1 MLPAKRRKA
10 ILSHLAKQGFAS
22 VADLCQTFDVS
33 EMTIRRDLSEL
44 EGQGLLQRT
53 FGGAVATEPAF
64 FEISINAKM
73 SQFVEE
79 KERIGKAAAELVKD
93 GDTVL
98 IDAGSTTTQIA
109 KNLHDKRI
117 TVIAGG
123 LNIAAELSGSH
134 HVDLLIL
141 GGILR
146 KGFLS
151 MVGPQAEAFLKNVR
165 VDKLFLG
172 VEGVDVDGGLTVP
185 DVIDSH
191 TKRAMVKCAKQTI
204 VVADHSKLGRNTL
217 STIASLDEAD
227 LLITD
232 VGASE
237 EIVEQ
242 LKQHIEV
249 ILV

>member
-1 MLPAKRRKA
+1 MLPAARRKA
-10 ILSHLAKQGFAS
+10 VLSQLARHGFAT
-22 VADLCQTFDVS
+22 VAELCKTFDVS
-33 EMTIRRDLSEL
+33 EMTVRRDLSEL

-79 KERIGKAAAELVKD
+79 KERIGKAAAELVKH

-98 IDAGSTTTQIA
+98 IDAGSTTTQVA
-109 KNLHDKRI
+109 KHLGDKRV

-123 LNIAAELSGSH
+123 LSIAAELSGSH
-134 HVDLLIL
+134 HTDLLIV

-151 MVGPQAEAFLKNVR
+151 MVGPQAEAFLKDVR
-165 VDKLFLG
+165 VDRLFLG

-185 DVIDSH
+185 DVIDAH

-217 STIASLDEAD
+217 STIASLAEAG

-232 VGASE
+232 VGAPE
-237 EIVEQ
+237 EILEQ
-242 LKQHIEV
+242 IREHIEV

>member
-1 MLPAKRRKA
+1 LLPAERRKT
-10 ILSHLAKQGFAS
+10 ILSHLARHGFAS
-22 VADLCQTFDVS
+22 VAELCQTFGVS

-44 EGQGLLQRT
+44 EGQGMLQRT

-64 FEISINAKM
+64 FEISINVKM
-73 SQFVEE
+73 GQFVEE
-79 KERIGKAAAELVKD
+79 KGRIGEAAAEMVEN

-109 KNLHDKRI
+109 KNLGDKRI

-123 LNIAAELSGSH
+123 LNIAAELSNSH
-134 HVDLLIL
+134 HIDVLIV

-151 MVGPQAEAFLKNVR
+151 MVGPQAEAFLRRVR

-185 DVIDSH
+185 DVIDAH
-191 TKRAMVKCAKQTI
+191 TKRAMVKCATQTV
-204 VVADHSKLGRNTL
+204 VVADHSKLGRTTL
-217 STIASLDEAD
+217 STIASLAEAG

-232 VGASE
+232 VGAPE
-237 EIVEQ
+237 EILEQ
-242 LKQHIEV
+242 IREHTEV